1 MINLFWVYFCY
12 YSSTSTAV
20 NWWER
25 SPNYNNTNNF
35 CNVNNNGN
43 ANNNN
48 ANNLSLSFKH
58 EKSTENNWIWKEK
71 FYEASPEDLRKV
83 LKLIERKIY
92 SNEQF

>member
-1 MINLFWVYFCY
+1 MLLPNAHLKEWVKIN
-12 YSSTSTAV
+12 T
-20 NWWER
+20 
-25 SPNYNNTNNF
+25 
-35 CNVNNNGN
+35 
-43 ANNNN
+43 
-48 ANNLSLSFKH
+48 NNLSLSFKY

>member
-1 MINLFWVYFCY
+1 MKYTTEQKNFIRNKEWVKIN
-12 YSSTSTAV
+12 T
-20 NWWER
+20 
-25 SPNYNNTNNF
+25 
-35 CNVNNNGN
+35 
-43 ANNNN
+43 
-48 ANNLSLSFKH
+48 NNLSLSFKH

>member
-1 MINLFWVYFCY
+1 MKYTIEQKNFIRNKEWVKIN
-12 YSSTSTAV
+12 T
-20 NWWER
+20 
-25 SPNYNNTNNF
+25 
-35 CNVNNNGN
+35 
-43 ANNNN
+43 
-48 ANNLSLSFKH
+48 NNLSLSFKH

>member
-1 MINLFWVYFCY
+1 MKYTTEQKNFIRNKEWIKIN
-12 YSSTSTAV
+12 T
-20 NWWER
+20 
-25 SPNYNNTNNF
+25 
-35 CNVNNNGN
+35 
-43 ANNNN
+43 
-48 ANNLSLSFKH
+48 NNLSLSFKH